1 MRYPLILACV
11 SGAALVIAPP
21 AFGQGKKDRAEA
33 AVAAAQA
40 KVDAASKVGAA
51 GEVPRLLAQAQA
63 MLRTAQED
71 LAHDSKVKAIED
83 ANHASMLADQALG
96 EAQRAKL
103 ARARDDRNAANA
115 AAADAARSAAD
126 ANARAAAAEADAN
139 AARNAPPPPPVIIAA
154 PPAPPPPAPAP
165 TSTTVTTET
174 VAPAA
179 PTKVVNVAPRKRVVV
194 KRRVAAKRH
203 VVVRKAAPAT
213 VKTKTTVT
221 TKSE

>member
-11 SGAALVIAPP
+11 SGAALIVAPP
-21 AFGQGKKDRAEA
+21 ALGQGKKDRARE

-71 LAHDSKVKAIED
+71 LAGDHKELAISD
-83 ANHASMLADQALG
+83 ANRASMLADQALG

-103 ARARDDRNAANA
+103 ERARDAKNAADA

-139 AARNAPPPPPVIIAA
+139 AARNAPPPPPVIVA
-154 PPAPPPPAPAP
+154 APPPPPPPAP

-174 VAPAA
+174 VAPAPA
-179 PTKVVNVAPRKRVVV
+179 AKVVKVAPRKRVVTT
-194 KRRVAAKRH
+194 RH
-203 VVVRKAAPAT
+203 VVARKAPAAT

-221 TKSE
+221 TKTNQ

>member
-11 SGAALVIAPP
+11 SGAALIVAPP
-21 AFGQGKKDRAEA
+21 ALGQGKKDRARE
-33 AVAAAQA
+33 AVAAAEA
-40 KVDAASKVGAA
+40 KVDAAGKVGAA
-51 GEVPRLLAQAQA
+51 GEVPRLLAEAQA
-63 MLRTAQED
+63 ALRTAQED
-71 LAHDSKVKAIED
+71 LAHDSKTQAIAD

-103 ARARDDRNAANA
+103 ARARDDKQAADA

-139 AARNAPPPPPVIIAA
+139 AARNAPPPAPVVIAA
-154 PPAPPPPAPAP
+154 PPPPPVP

-174 VAPAA
+174 VAPA
-179 PTKVVNVAPRKRVVV
+179 TKVVARAAPRKRVVT
-194 KRRVAAKRH
+194 RRH
-203 VVVRKAAPAT
+203 VVRKAAPAT

-221 TKSE
+221 TNSN

>member
-1 MRYPLILACV
+1 MRFPTILACV
-11 SGAALVIAPP
+11 SGVALVAASP
-21 AFGQGKKDRAEA
+21 ALGQGKKDRARE

-63 MLRTAQED
+63 ALRTAQED
-71 LAHDSKVKAIED
+71 LAGDHKEQAIAD

-103 ARARDDRNAANA
+103 ARARDDKQAADA
-115 AAADAARSAAD
+115 AAADAARAAAD
-126 ANARAAAAEADAN
+126 ANARAAAAEAAAD
-139 AARNAPPPPPVIIAA
+139 AARNAPPPAPVVIAA
-154 PPAPPPPAPAP
+154 PPPPPAPAP

-179 PTKVVNVAPRKRVVV
+179 PAKVVTKTVPRKRVVT
-194 KRRVAAKRH
+194 RRH
-203 VVVRKAAPAT
+203 VVRKAAPAT

-221 TKSE
+221 TATNQ

>member
-1 MRYPLILACV
+1 MRFPTILACV
-11 SGAALVIAPP
+11 SGVALIAVPP
-21 AFGQGKKDRAEA
+21 AFGQGKKDRARE

-40 KVDAASKVGAA
+40 KVDAAGKVGAA

-63 MLRTAQED
+63 ALRTAQED
-71 LAHDSKVKAIED
+71 LAGDHKEQAIAD

-103 ARARDDRNAANA
+103 MRARDDKQAAEA

-139 AARNAPPPPPVIIAA
+139 AARNAPPPAPVVIAA
-154 PPAPPPPAPAP
+154 PPPPPTP

-174 VAPAA
+174 VAPA
-179 PTKVVNVAPRKRVVV
+179 TKVVTRAAPRKRVVT
-194 KRRVAAKRH
+194 RRH
-203 VVVRKAAPAT
+203 VVRRAAPAT

-221 TKSE
+221 TNTNQ

>member
-1 MRYPLILACV
+1 MRFPTILACV
-11 SGAALVIAPP
+11 SGVALVAASP
-21 AFGQGKKDRAEA
+21 ALGQGKKDRARE

-40 KVDAASKVGAA
+40 KVDAAGKVGAA

-63 MLRTAQED
+63 ALRTAQED
-71 LAHDSKVKAIED
+71 LAGDHKEQAIAD

-103 ARARDDRNAANA
+103 ARARDDKQAADA

-139 AARNAPPPPPVIIAA
+139 AARNAPPPAPVVIAA
-154 PPAPPPPAPAP
+154 PPPPPAP

-174 VAPAA
+174 VAPA
-179 PTKVVNVAPRKRVVV
+179 TKVVTRAAPRKRVVT
-194 KRRVAAKRH
+194 RRH
-203 VVVRKAAPAT
+203 VVRKATPAT

-221 TKSE
+221 TSSN

>member
-1 MRYPLILACV
+1 MACV
-11 SGAALVIAPP
+11 SGVALVAASP
-21 AFGQGKKDRAEA
+21 ALGQGKKDRARE

-40 KVDAASKVGAA
+40 KVDAAGKVGAA

-63 MLRTAQED
+63 ALRTAQED
-71 LAHDSKVKAIED
+71 LAGDHKEQAIAD

-103 ARARDDRNAANA
+103 DRAREDKQAADA

-139 AARNAPPPPPVIIAA
+139 AARNAPPPAPVVIA
-154 PPAPPPPAPAP
+154 APPPPAPAP

-174 VAPAA
+174 VAPA
-179 PTKVVNVAPRKRVVV
+179 TKVVTKAAPRKRVVT
-194 KRRVAAKRH
+194 RRH
-203 VVVRKAAPAT
+203 VVRKATPAT

-221 TKSE
+221 TSSNQ

>member
-1 MRYPLILACV
+1 MRFPVILACV
-11 SGAALVIAPP
+11 SGVALFAASP
-21 AFGQGKKDRAEA
+21 ALGQGKKDRARE

-40 KVDAASKVGAA
+40 KVDAAGKVGAA

-63 MLRTAQED
+63 ALRTAQED
-71 LAHDSKVKAIED
+71 LAGDHKEQAIAD

-103 ARARDDRNAANA
+103 ARARDDKQAADA

-139 AARNAPPPPPVIIAA
+139 AARNAPPPAPVVI
-154 PPAPPPPAPAP
+154 APPPPPPAP

-174 VAPAA
+174 VAPA
-179 PTKVVNVAPRKRVVV
+179 TKVVTKAAPRKRVVT
-194 KRRVAAKRH
+194 RRH
-203 VVVRKAAPAT
+203 VVRKAAPAT

-221 TKSE
+221 TNPN

>member
-11 SGAALVIAPP
+11 SGAALIVAPP
-21 AFGQGKKDRAEA
+21 ALGQGKKDRARE

-40 KVDAASKVGAA
+40 KVDAAGKVGAA

-63 MLRTAQED
+63 ALRTAQED
-71 LAHDSKVKAIED
+71 LAGDHKEQAIAD

-103 ARARDDRNAANA
+103 ARARDDKQAADA

-139 AARNAPPPPPVIIAA
+139 AARNAPPPAPVVIAA
-154 PPAPPPPAPAP
+154 PPPPPAP

-174 VAPAA
+174 VAPA
-179 PTKVVNVAPRKRVVV
+179 TKVVTRAAPRKRVVT
-194 KRRVAAKRH
+194 RRH
-203 VVVRKAAPAT
+203 VVRKSAPAT

-221 TKSE
+221 TNTNQ

>member
-1 MRYPLILACV
+1 MRYRLILACV
-11 SGAALVIAPP
+11 SGAALIAAPP
-21 AFGQGKKDRAEA
+21 TSGQGKKDRARE

-40 KVDAASKVGAA
+40 KVDAAGKVGAA
-51 GEVPRLLAQAQA
+51 GEVPRLLAEAQA
-63 MLRTAQED
+63 ALRTAQED
-71 LAHDSKVKAIED
+71 LAGDHKERAIAD

-103 ARARDDRNAANA
+103 DRARDDKQAADA

-139 AARNAPPPPPVIIAA
+139 AARNARPPAPVVIAA
-154 PPAPPPPAPAP
+154 PPPP

-174 VAPAA
+174 VAPA
-179 PTKVVNVAPRKRVVV
+179 PKVVTRVAPRKRVVT
-194 KRRVAAKRH
+194 RRH
-203 VVVRKAAPAT
+203 VVRKAAPAT

-221 TKSE
+221 TDSN

>member
-1 MRYPLILACV
+1 MRFPVILACV
-11 SGAALVIAPP
+11 SGVALFAASP
-21 AFGQGKKDRAEA
+21 ALGQGKKDRARE

-40 KVDAASKVGAA
+40 KVDAAGKVGAA

-63 MLRTAQED
+63 ALRTAQED
-71 LAHDSKVKAIED
+71 LAGDHKEQAIAD

-103 ARARDDRNAANA
+103 ARARDDKQAADA

-139 AARNAPPPPPVIIAA
+139 AARNAPPPAPVVIAA
-154 PPAPPPPAPAP
+154 PPPPAP

-174 VAPAA
+174 VAPA
-179 PTKVVNVAPRKRVVV
+179 TKVVTRAAPRKRVVT
-194 KRRVAAKRH
+194 RRH
-203 VVVRKAAPAT
+203 VVRKAAPAT

-221 TKSE
+221 TNSN

>member
-1 MRYPLILACV
+1 MRFPTIMACV
-11 SGAALVIAPP
+11 SGVALVAASP
-21 AFGQGKKDRAEA
+21 ALGQGKKDRARE

-40 KVDAASKVGAA
+40 KVDAAGKVGAA

-63 MLRTAQED
+63 ALRTAQED
-71 LAHDSKVKAIED
+71 LAGDHKEQAIAD

-103 ARARDDRNAANA
+103 ARARDDKQAADA

-139 AARNAPPPPPVIIAA
+139 AARNAPPPAPVVIAA
-154 PPAPPPPAPAP
+154 PPPPPAP

-174 VAPAA
+174 VAPA
-179 PTKVVNVAPRKRVVV
+179 TKVVTRAAPRKRVVT
-194 KRRVAAKRH
+194 RRH
-203 VVVRKAAPAT
+203 VVRKATPAT

-221 TKSE
+221 TNSNQ